1 MHVKAIG
8 AALLATTAV
17 GSVCVGCGTS
27 TPQAVTTTT
36 TTSPAANES
45 ASILSAVVD
54 CGQDGAAQ
62 VRVAYGKFTKT
73 QLVSRALAGHR
84 PDAVPVYSENFG
96 GVNPAPK
103 PFDFI
108 ITTMP
113 TSGAC
118 KTTLTNYVS
127 GDVISQRETAGAAT
141 LRATLIGQA

>member
-1 MHVKAIG
+1 
-8 AALLATTAV
+8 
-17 GSVCVGCGTS
+17 
-27 TPQAVTTTT
+27 VTTTT

-45 ASILSAVVD
+45 AAILSAVVD

-73 QLVSRALAGHR
+73 TLVSRALAGHR
-84 PDAVPVYSENFG
+84 PDASAVFSENFG
-96 GVNPAPK
+96 GINPATK

-113 TSGAC
+113 TSGVC

-127 GDVISQRETAGAAT
+127 GNVIGQRETAGAAT
-141 LRATLIGQA
+141 LRATVIGQA